1 MLSWAVLAVLQS
13 VVMIVFDNEKI
24 PTEQLKFWKH
34 WHSRQPT
41 AKQRVIDVG
50 TRGCHPGEPLPP
62 LEGSIPGLPS
72 AWGRIWG
79 WEALGMSPFQP
90 QFEVLP
96 PCLAADCKENFNT
109 VQNIEELAYNALSF
123 VWNIHEEA
131 KVQLPVE
138 GSWEWSSAK
147 LQLPPDSPSA
157 QLRQFQPQSCHC
169 SSPRQGFPGRTAAGQ
184 PRCVFELPS
193 ANKHSGYTQ
202 TGSGMFSQC

>member
-1 MLSWAVLAVLQS
+1 MLAVLQS

-50 TRGCHPGEPLPP
+50 TRGCHTWGAGEPLPP
-62 LEGSIPGLPS
+62 LECSIPGLPLVWGP

-79 WEALGMSPFQP
+79 RKAPGMSQFQP
-90 QFEVLP
+90 QYELLP
-96 PCLAADCKENFNT
+96 SCLAADCKENFNT

-131 KVQLPVE
+131 KVQTARGGEL
-138 GSWEWSSAK
+138 GMALSRIAA
-147 LQLPPDSPSA
+147 PS
-157 QLRQFQPQSCHC
+157 
-169 SSPRQGFPGRTAAGQ
+169 
-184 PRCVFELPS
+184 
-193 ANKHSGYTQ
+193 
-202 TGSGMFSQC
+202 